1 MPNPY
6 VNKVVTSNGNTL
18 VDLSQDT
25 VTEASHI
32 MAGRV
37 GHLASG
43 AQVTGTGQGGS
54 SATLVSKNIIANGTY
69 DPANDNADGY
79 SSVTVNVQSGGS
91 ATQHVIHFEF
101 TDNTNTDVSV
111 YYNDANFSSVI
122 TSSRPTT
129 YNSKTVETAQL
140 DGVQWYIREVWETV
154 YDDDTVNANA
164 DDPYAL
170 FWISSLA
177 DVIIPAGT
185 VWRITLNGTAYRC
198 TATFVSSLN
207 TAVIGASDG
216 VTEEEWTNEIP
227 FRFYNAGW
235 GAWIGDTNL
244 GAGTHQLKVERLVTT

>member
-1 MPNPY
+1 MAIS
-6 VNKVVTSNGNTL
+6 KIILNGTTQI
-18 VDLSQDT
+18 DLTTDT
-25 VTEASHI
+25 VTNSAHI
-32 MAGRV
+32 MNGYV
-37 GHLASG
+37 GHLADG
-43 AQVTGTGQGGS
+43 TQTTGTGQGGS

-140 DGVQWYIREVWETV
+140 DGVQWYIREEWETI
-154 YDDDTVNANA
+154 YDDYANANY
-164 DDPYAL
+164 DEPYAY

-177 DVIIPAGT
+177 DVEIFAST
-185 VWRITLNGTAYRC
+185 VWRVTMDGVSYRC
-198 TATFVSSLN
+198 TATFVSSAN
-207 TAVIGASDG
+207 TVIIGAFDG
-216 VTEEEWTNEIP
+216 VTDEEWTNEIP

-235 GAWIGDTNL
+235 GAWVGDTTL
-244 GAGTHQLKVERLVTT
+244 GAGTHQLKFERLVTT

>member
-1 MPNPY
+1 MAIS
-6 VNKVVTSNGNTL
+6 KVILNGTTQI
-18 VDLSQDT
+18 DLTTDT
-25 VTEASHI
+25 VTNSAHI
-32 MAGRV
+32 MNGYV
-37 GHLASG
+37 GHLADG
-43 AQVTGTGQGGS
+43 TQTTGTGQGGS
-54 SATLVSKNIIANGTY
+54 AATLVSKTITANGTY
-69 DPANDNADGY
+69 DPANDSADGY

-111 YYNDANFSSVI
+111 YYNDTNFSSVI

-154 YDDDTVNANA
+154 YDDTPNANQ
-164 DDPYAL
+164 DDPYAY

-177 DVIIPAGT
+177 DVEILAST
-185 VWRITLNGTAYRC
+185 VWRVTMDGVSYRC
-198 TATFVSSLN
+198 TATFVPSLN
-207 TAVIGASDG
+207 TAVIGAYDD

-235 GAWIGDTNL
+235 GAWVGDTTL
-244 GAGTHQLKVERLVTT
+244 GAGTHQLKIEKLVTT

>member
-1 MPNPY
+1 MAIS
-6 VNKVVTSNGNTL
+6 KVILNGTTQI
-18 VDLSQDT
+18 DLTTDT
-25 VTEASHI
+25 VTNSAHI
-32 MAGRV
+32 MNGYV
-37 GHLASG
+37 GHLADG
-43 AQVTGTGQGGS
+43 TQTTGTGQGGS
-54 SATLVSKNIIANGTY
+54 TATLVSKTITTNGTY
-69 DPANDNADGY
+69 DPANDSADGY

-122 TSSRPTT
+122 TSSNPTT

-140 DGVQWYIREVWETV
+140 DGVQWYIREVWETL
-154 YDDDTVNANA
+154 YNDTANA
-164 DDPYAL
+164 IAEDPYPY

-185 VWRITLNGTAYRC
+185 EWRITLDGTVYRC
-198 TATFVSSLN
+198 TATFVSYLN

-216 VTEEEWTNEIP
+216 ITEEEWTFNEDEVP

-235 GAWIGDTNL
+235 GAWTGDTTL
-244 GAGTHQLKVERLVTT
+244 GDGGHQLKVERLVTT